1 MSLES
6 VVMENLKLF
15 IPILRP
21 REDLVILPWWGKLF
35 GNPDHYFKKFR
46 EKIAPFNISFIHIAK
61 LKSCEICPFHFRE
74 IKFRKNEKH

>member
-35 GNPDHYFKKFR
+35 GNPDHYFR
-46 EKIAPFNISFIHIAK
+46 YLKIAPFNKSFMQMAK

-74 IKFRKNEKH
+74 IKFRKNE